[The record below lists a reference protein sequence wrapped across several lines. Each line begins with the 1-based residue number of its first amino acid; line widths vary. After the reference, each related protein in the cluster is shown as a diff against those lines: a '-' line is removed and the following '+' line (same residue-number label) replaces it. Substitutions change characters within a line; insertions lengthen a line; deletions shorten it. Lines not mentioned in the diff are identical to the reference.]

1 MDKGSRKKSKL
12 KKLKEV
18 PMQQR
23 RLLEKDSMLIED
35 VVEQQETEVEE
46 ENLKLFSLDL
56 EWHVIMH
63 WNV

>member
-23 RLLEKDSMLIED
+23 RLLENDLMLIED
-35 VVEQQETEVEE
+35 VVEQQEVEVEGG
-46 ENLKLFSLDL
+46 NLKSFVPNG
-56 EWHVIMH
+56 E
-63 WNV
+63 